1 MPLAEELETLI
12 DSSTTERPIVRWLKQ
27 KENAWILPLAVKMF
41 PLGKYALP
49 EFPFGTD
56 YRADFVVMGPFSG
69 GFDIQFI
76 EMEPPNVPLF
86 TGAGKPAERF
96 AGALAQVRDW
106 KIYVDKNRDIVL
118 KELAKS
124 AEKEA
129 LLWTQWTQ
137 NSKFPSLF
145 SPLHLYHPKAGFNWD
160 YHIVIGRR
168 TSLSE
173 EQLEKKAAFHN
184 TDSVE
189 VMTYDRLID
198 AAKAW
203 DTDKGEHVEFRT
215 PWRNQCKGLC
225 SEDLYL
231 DDYGQN
237 YNSAALTSGMDSNG

>member
-1 MPLAEELETLI
+1 MTLAEELETLI
-12 DSSTTERPIVRWLKQ
+12 DSSTTERPIVQWLKK

-76 EMEPPNVPLF
+76 EMEPANVPLF
-86 TGAGKPAERF
+86 TGAGNPAARF

-129 LLWTQWTQ
+129 LLWTRWTQ
-137 NSKFPSLF
+137 NSKFPSSF

-160 YHIVIGRR
+160 YCHRAKNKPFRG
-168 TSLSE
+168 
-173 EQLEKKAAFHN
+173 AA
-184 TDSVE
+184 
-189 VMTYDRLID
+189 
-198 AAKAW
+198 
-203 DTDKGEHVEFRT
+203 
-215 PWRNQCKGLC
+215 
-225 SEDLYL
+225 
-231 DDYGQN
+231 
-237 YNSAALTSGMDSNG
+237 